1 MGQSS
6 LSTSCTRTGC
16 SQLPCQPWP
25 GVWLSL
31 SSLLSALSWQ
41 NPNLCSGE
49 EENME
54 DMGDMVM
61 VVMEATED
69 MEVMGDIEATMVDT
83 MAKDLLNLQ
92 LQLIQMLMLTMEAMA
107 TEGME
112 DTMEDTVAM
121 VVMAMVDVSMVD
133 FDPSV
138 ARVLDGL
145 EIKTMQKS

>member
-49 EENME
+49 EEDMKDME
-54 DMGDMVM
+54 DTEEGIEEAMVAAEVDTMARDLLSPRQPLQLIHTIEDMDMGDMVM

-83 MAKDLLNLQ
+83 MAKDLLNL
-92 LQLIQMLMLTMEAMA
+92 
-107 TEGME
+107 
-112 DTMEDTVAM
+112 
-121 VVMAMVDVSMVD
+121 
-133 FDPSV
+133 
-138 ARVLDGL
+138 
-145 EIKTMQKS
+145 

>member
-1 MGQSS
+1 MGQP
-6 LSTSCTRTGC
+6 L
-16 SQLPCQPWP
+16 QLIHTI
-25 GVWLSL
+25 
-31 SSLLSALSWQ
+31 
-41 NPNLCSGE
+41 E
-49 EENME
+49 DM

-92 LQLIQMLMLTMEAMA
+92 PQLIQMLMLIMEVMA

-145 EIKTMQKS
+145 EIKTMQ